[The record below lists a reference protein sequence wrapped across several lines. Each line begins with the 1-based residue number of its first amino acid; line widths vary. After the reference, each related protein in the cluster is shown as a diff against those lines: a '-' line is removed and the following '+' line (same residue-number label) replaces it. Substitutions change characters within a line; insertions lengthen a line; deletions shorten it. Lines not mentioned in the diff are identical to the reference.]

1 MKQDHAKCIPWC
13 IYIMKPKRGLGNGTC
28 IYTVSVTQS
37 DQKIAGFII
46 KSPLP
51 GGFLL
56 PLQTTKENFFFSSS
70 SGSGFGGCD
79 FRNSGSRNTGSRNI
93 GSRDSSVSGDSRSGS
108 CSVQGR
114 GRRLFSSCSW
124 SLYHWKVKASFACHV
139 ENIYHASHHTMWT
152 WYVLSG

>member
-56 PLQTTKENFFFSSS
+56 PLQTTKENFFFLLPVVLVLE
-70 SGSGFGGCD
+70 D
-79 FRNSGSRNTGSRNI
+79 VILETQ
-93 GSRDSSVSGDSRSGS
+93 DPET
-108 CSVQGR
+108 QGP
-114 GRRLFSSCSW
+114 
-124 SLYHWKVKASFACHV
+124 
-139 ENIYHASHHTMWT
+139 ET
-152 WYVLSG
+152 